1 MKIYDCFLFFNE
13 LDLLELRLREH
24 YDHVDHFVIG
34 ESNLS
39 FTGQPKPYHLLDNWE
54 RFQPWADKII
64 RVEITDLDPSAPDA
78 WRNEAQSRENLL
90 RGLDTAEPNDI
101 IFLSDCD
108 EILRDTT
115 WQRMRESTAREFGFR
130 MPMFYFRLNYM
141 QTHPTKWWEGGS
153 AVRKGLLDQ
162 GIEALKTRNEPWGPM
177 EYLRRSRHSIGVSEM
192 SVITHAGWHFGWL
205 GDDQAARNKL
215 ANFAHQELNRPDL
228 LEKLDLEL
236 SISRGRG
243 LFADAPDTADQ
254 HVTVAVDDYFPRA
267 VLVDRPRWE
276 QYIIP
281 GEHASVRN
289 HLRF

>member
-39 FTGQPKPYHLLDNWE
+39 FTGRPKSYHLLDNWD
-54 RFQPWADKII
+54 RFLPWADKII
-64 RVEITDLDPSAPDA
+64 RVEITDLNPTDDA

-90 RGLDTAEPNDI
+90 QGIQTANPNDI

-108 EILRDTT
+108 EIIRDTT
-115 WQRMRESTAREFGFR
+115 WQRMRTSTAREFGFR

-141 QTHPTKWWEGGS
+141 QTHPTRWWDGGS
-153 AVRKGLLDQ
+153 AVRKGVLDQ
-162 GIEALKTRNEPWGPM
+162 GIQALTTRDEQWGPM
-177 EYLRRSRHSIGVSEM
+177 EYLRRARHGIGVDSM

-205 GDDQAARNKL
+205 GDDQAAREKL
-215 ANFAHQELNRPDL
+215 ANFAHQELNRPDV
-228 LEKLDLEL
+228 LENLDLEL

-243 LFADAPDTADQ
+243 LLADAPDTADQ
-254 HVTVAVDDYFPRA
+254 HVVVTVDDYFPRA
-267 VLVDRPRWE
+267 VTSDLERW
-276 QYIIP
+276 QRYIIP
-281 GEHASVRN
+281 GAQTPVRN